1 MDFAIPQDIQ
11 DYLDELDAFIEA
23 EIKPLEQQDDNVR
36 FFDHRREHAR
46 TDWDNQGLPRKEWE
60 ELLAEAR
67 RRADAAGHLRYAW
80 PTDWGGKGGSNLA
93 MAIIREHLAAKGLG
107 LHNDLQTE
115 HSIVGN
121 NPFILMFKEFAT
133 EAQYERYAPMLQRG
147 EIRTGFGLTEPYHG
161 SDATFMET
169 RAVREEKGGV
179 AGWRINGE
187 KMWTTGMHVANYV
200 MTFARTS
207 GKDGDSDG
215 LTVFLVP
222 ASDPGVKIEEYLWTF
237 NMPTDHPRVSIK
249 EVWVPDEAM
258 WGVEGQ
264 GLRLGQSF
272 VHQNRIRQAASS
284 LGAAVYCIEESVK
297 YARARRPFGQPLSD
311 NQAIQ
316 WPLIELHT
324 QCEMLRQLI
333 RKTAWEI
340 DRMPHREV
348 ERQISDKVSMCNY
361 IGNRLCCDAADRAM
375 QTHGGIG
382 YSRHKPFEH
391 IYRHHRRYRITEGS
405 EEIQMRKVG
414 AFLFGYMGPRRKAL
428 SNIGWEAVDYR
439 EEGQIRT
446 NVTP

>member
-1 MDFAIPQDIQ
+1 MDFDVPQDIK
-11 DYLDELDAFIEA
+11 DYLDELDRFIEA
-23 EIKPLEQQDDNVR
+23 EIKPLQAQDDNIR
-36 FFDHRREHAR
+36 FFDHRREYAR
-46 TDWDNQGLPRKEWE
+46 TDFEAGGLPRHEWE
-60 ELLAEAR
+60 ALLGEAR

-80 PTDWGGKGGSNLA
+80 PVEWGGKGGTNLA

-121 NPFILMFKEFAT
+121 NPFIIMFKEFAT
-133 EAQYERYAPMLQRG
+133 NAQYDRYAEMLQKG
-147 EIRTGFGLTEPYHG
+147 QIRTGFGLTEPNHG

-169 RAVREEKGGV
+169 RAVREEKDGV

-187 KMWTTGMHVANYV
+187 KMWTTGMHVANYI

-207 GKDGDSDG
+207 GPDGSSEG
-215 LTVFLVP
+215 ITVFLVP

-237 NMPTDHPRVSIK
+237 NMPTDHPRVSLRD
-249 EVWVPDEAM
+249 VWVSDDAI

-284 LGAAVYCIEESVK
+284 LGAAVYCVNESVK
-297 YARARRPFGQPLSD
+297 YARARKPFGQPLSD

-316 WPLIELHT
+316 WPLVELHT
-324 QCEMLRQLI
+324 QCEMLRLLI

-340 DRMPHREV
+340 DRMPHKEV

-361 IGNRLCCDAADRAM
+361 WGNRLVCEAADRAM
-375 QTHGGIG
+375 QVHGGIG

-414 AFLFGYMGPRRKAL
+414 AFLFGYMGPRRKEMAD
-428 SNIGWEAVDYR
+428 ITWDDVDYR
-439 EEGQIRT
+439 LHPAG
-446 NVTP
+446 